1 MPKKRVQT
9 NSELFSKN
17 LNIMKKNTEFSGLRR
32 VLFPIHRHELR
43 KFIPLT
49 SIFLIISFCYSM
61 FRSFKDIHMLRKMG
75 AESLYS
81 LKVFGVTPAALL
93 FTIIYSRIS
102 KATDRDTRFNVFVGY
117 FLAFFGLSYFLFIPY
132 LEVLQLDSLADSLN
146 ASFPTLKHIWETI
159 RFWPFSLF
167 YINAELWGTMVL
179 SVLFWTFVN
188 EITSLEQSKRFYG
201 FLAALG
207 AAIGLILSGLFL
219 KFLKEPFNFTM
230 GLCLG
235 MIATMLVI
243 YNIFSRDVQQNPTL
257 YQVVTKPKKQKTRL
271 SFAASLKFLAKSQ
284 HLALIA
290 GLVLAYNVFISLF
303 ESVWKAKMKEW
314 TGGDEGM
321 LEGLYGDQGIFQGI
335 LALLLNIFLAAPIMK
350 RGWRFAAFVT
360 PTVALVATLVFFFF
374 LYFQDSLT
382 SVTAILGA
390 SALEIAVM
398 CGLVNVVFIKSSK
411 YVLFDP
417 TKEQAYIPL
426 DEESK
431 IRGKAAVDGVGSR
444 LGKSLG
450 SIIVS
455 TILVPVLGSISNAR
469 SLIFFLILIM
479 LVIWLVVVNR
489 LSGLLRKYTEEH
501 PAEV

>member
-1 MPKKRVQT
+1 
-9 NSELFSKN
+9 
-17 LNIMKKNTEFSGLRR
+17 MKKSTEFSRLRS
-32 VLFPIHRHELR
+32 VLFPIHQYEFR
-43 KFIPLT
+43 KFIPLA
-49 SIFLIISFCYSM
+49 SIFLVISFCYTT

-102 KATDRDTRFNVFVGY
+102 RAADRDTRFNAFVGY
-117 FLAFFGLSYFLFIPY
+117 FLIFFSLSYFFFIPH
-132 LEVLQLDSLADSLN
+132 LELLQLDRLADSLN
-146 ASFPTLKHIWETI
+146 ASFPTLKHIWEAV

-207 AAIGLILSGLFL
+207 ASIGLILSGLFL
-219 KFLKEPFNFTM
+219 KCLKEPFNFTM
-230 GLCLG
+230 GLCLA
-235 MIATMLVI
+235 MIAGMLVT
-243 YNIFSRDVQQNPTL
+243 YNIFSRDIQKNPTL
-257 YQVVTKPKKQKTRL
+257 YQIVPKPKKKKAKL
-271 SFAASLKFLAKSQ
+271 SVADSLKFLAKSK

-290 GLVLAYNVFISLF
+290 CLVLAYNVFISLF
-303 ESVWKAKMKEW
+303 ESVWKAKMKEF
-314 TGGDEGM
+314 TGGNEGM
-321 LEGLYGDQGIFQGI
+321 LEELYGDQGIFQGV
-335 LALLLNIFLAAPIMK
+335 LALLLNIFLATPIMK
-350 RGWRFAAFVT
+350 RGWRFAALVT
-360 PTVALVATLVFFFF
+360 PTIALVATLIFFFF
-374 LYFQDSLT
+374 LYFQGSL
-382 SVTAILGA
+382 SSITAVWGA

-444 LGKSLG
+444 LGKSMG
-450 SIIVS
+450 SIVLS
-455 TILVPVLGSISNAR
+455 TILVPIFGSINKAGSV
-469 SLIFFLILIM
+469 IFLLILIM
-479 LVIWLVVVNR
+479 LVIWLVVVNK
-489 LSGLLRKYTEEH
+489 LGGLLKHYAEESPTEEK
-501 PAEV
+501 